1 MKPISIH
8 GFKRKVLRKNR
19 KGGIEGLPL
28 QLMIIIMIATLGTAI
43 IIGWMGNI
51 EEPHSISNVVV
62 ESGDVDLTKSN
73 TAYSSYTVLN
83 GNNGSV
89 YYATEDVVI
98 SVYDQNGD
106 PLSDA
111 TVVLSGLGVT
121 DSSGNTAHA
130 NTNADGKVVF
140 KNLRMRMTGH
150 VGYIDVEVS
159 KSGYGENSSC
169 KITVIA

>member
-8 GFKRKVLRKNR
+8 RTGKALRMNK

-28 QLMIIIMIATLGTAI
+28 QLMIVIMVATLGTAI
-43 IIGWMGNI
+43 IVGWMGNI
-51 EEPHSISNVVV
+51 EEPHSISKV
-62 ESGDVDLTKSN
+62 EVDSGEMDLTSVSS
-73 TAYSSYTVLN
+73 AYSNNTTIRGA
-83 GNNGSV
+83 GNV
-89 YYATEDVVI
+89 YYSNEDVII

-111 TVVLSGLGVT
+111 TVVLTGLGVT
-121 DSSGNTAHA
+121 DSNGNTAHG
-130 NTNADGKVVF
+130 TTDGNGTVTFSDLK
-140 KNLRMRMTGH
+140 LRMTGH
-150 VGYIDVEVS
+150 VGYITVEVS

>member
-1 MKPISIH
+1 MKPKSIH
-8 GFKRKVLRKNR
+8 GIGKALRKNR

-43 IIGWMGNI
+43 IVGWMGNI
-51 EEPHSISNVVV
+51 EEPHSISRV
-62 ESGDVDLTKSN
+62 EVDSGEIDLTGINS
-73 TAYSSYTVLN
+73 TYSSNKTIKSA
-83 GNNGSV
+83 GNV
-89 YYATEDVVI
+89 YCANEDVII

-111 TVVLSGLGVT
+111 TVVLTGLGVT
-121 DSSGNTAHA
+121 DSDGNTAHGTTDE
-130 NTNADGKVVF
+130 NGTVTFSDLK
-140 KNLRMRMTGH
+140 LRMTGH
-150 VGYIDVEVS
+150 VGYITVNVS